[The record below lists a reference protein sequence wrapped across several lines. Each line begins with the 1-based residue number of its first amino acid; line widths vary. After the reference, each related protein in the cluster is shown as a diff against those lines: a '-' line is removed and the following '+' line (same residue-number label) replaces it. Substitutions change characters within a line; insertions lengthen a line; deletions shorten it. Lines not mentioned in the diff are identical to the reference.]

1 LEQAV
6 KIKSAKGFSLIE
18 LLIVMAIA
26 ATLLSI
32 AVPTYNRYRDNANLR
47 EAAGEISGDIQLFKQ
62 TAVSENRGYRINFDA
77 SANAY
82 GIQIENP
89 VGSGTYV
96 NLSTV
101 KPGAQDT
108 KNVGAGNA
116 NVVISGTPSFSGG
129 VPHVTFNPRG
139 TSGAGNLVL
148 IHSIRLSTATIRTT
162 LMGRVRVEYDLK

>member
-1 LEQAV
+1 
-6 KIKSAKGFSLIE
+6 
-18 LLIVMAIA
+18 MAIA

-32 AVPTYNRYRDNANLR
+32 AVPTFNRYRDNANLR
-47 EAAGEISGDIQLFKQ
+47 EAAGEISGDIQLYKQ

-77 SANAY
+77 SANTY

-101 KPGAQDT
+101 KTGAQDT

-116 NVVISGTPSFSGG
+116 NIVIFGTP
-129 VPHVTFNPRG
+129 TFPG
-139 TSGAGNLVL
+139 QSCYV
-148 IHSIRLSTATIRTT
+148 
-162 LMGRVRVEYDLK
+162 